1 MALPRLIYFPSRG
14 RAEVIRLVAAEAG
27 VAYDEEN
34 FKGPEEFAALK
45 ASGRLPFLAVPVWE
59 EDGLRLAQSAAIAN
73 HIARAH
79 GLAGK
84 SPRETALIDQA
95 LGALEDVR
103 LEVRKLAVGDASKR
117 PELRAELLTTTL
129 PRWFGL
135 LEKLLASND
144 DGKGF
149 LVGDA
154 ISIADLALYYL
165 LEMATDNG
173 FGPAL
178 ADFPRLRAF
187 TERIAARPKIAAY
200 LKSTRRFPLTLLPV

>member
-27 VAYDEEN
+27 VAFDEEN

-79 GLAGK
+79 GLTGK
-84 SPRETALIDQA
+84 SPREQALIDQA
-95 LGALEDVR
+95 MGALEDVR
-103 LEVRKLAVGDASKR
+103 AEIRKLAFGDASKR
-117 PELRAELLTTTL
+117 PEIRAELLTTTL

-154 ISIADLALYYL
+154 ISVADLALYYL

-178 ADFPRLRAF
+178 AACPKLRGF
-187 TERIAARPKIAAY
+187 IERIATRPKIAVY
-200 LKSTRRFPLTLLPV
+200 LKSSRRFPLTLLPT